1 MRCAEGGKID
11 TVEYSAACGALNSSA
26 SAGAEAASGTSPI
39 KTMAKPQKA
48 GVLPALPGRARLPVD
63 PIRHH
68 ISSQKN
74 LGENYRSGFTMP
86 IAAA

>member
-1 MRCAEGGKID
+1 
-11 TVEYSAACGALNSSA
+11 
-26 SAGAEAASGTSPI
+26 
-39 KTMAKPQKA
+39 MAKPQKA

-86 IAAA
+86 RPAA